1 MCLPVKDFS
10 LNFFFLIWTLNPIW
24 TPSYIFLRGGGVMVM
39 QTWKNYHIP
48 ELYKETWSISQVK
61 PYRYVASRNAAL
73 SFIFNI
79 NFSQIIKRIWFIT
92 QKELLNIYFPFL
104 YSLHNRQ
111 VLTLVLSYKQM
122 FFKGKNS

>member
-1 MCLPVKDFS
+1 
-10 LNFFFLIWTLNPIW
+10 
-24 TPSYIFLRGGGVMVM
+24 MVM

-79 NFSQIIKRIWFIT
+79 NFSQILRGFDSYYTKRIT
-92 QKELLNIYFPFL
+92 QHIFPLPLF
-104 YSLHNRQ
+104 STQ
-111 VLTLVLSYKQM
+111 
-122 FFKGKNS
+122 

>member
-1 MCLPVKDFS
+1 M
-10 LNFFFLIWTLNPIW
+10 NFELHLDPFLHILK
-24 TPSYIFLRGGGVMVM
+24 GGGVMVM

-79 NFSQIIKRIWFIT
+79 NFSQILRGFD
-92 QKELLNIYFPFL
+92 
-104 YSLHNRQ
+104 SLH
-111 VLTLVLSYKQM
+111 K
-122 FFKGKNS
+122 KNYSTYISPSFILYTIDKF